1 MFFPPLYPAFEMFGF
16 HLIAVYHLPLKI
28 SVNLMQVQP
37 MRTRDIRSG
46 FQDIGTQF
54 VNIAGFTR
62 IVTGSLDT
70 TSQRTGLYFKSCYV
84 VSLPTMK

>member
-37 MRTRDIRSG
+37 MSTRDIEAAFKISARSSS
-46 FQDIGTQF
+46 ILR
-54 VNIAGFTR
+54 A
-62 IVTGSLDT
+62 
-70 TSQRTGLYFKSCYV
+70 
-84 VSLPTMK
+84 LPG